1 MLRIP
6 DWFGGNVVTQDFRIV
21 SLLRGTGLLLL
32 LGLALLAERQ
42 KLPTVRIER
51 PISAQPRE
59 SNSVYELERDQT
71 LGDVFAR
78 FLDANDQDALL
89 TELRSYVD
97 PRRVREG
104 TTVTVSKVRGD
115 NTRPSSIEVTLN
127 ADETVH
133 LVPNSDSWKSRLI
146 SVPTT
151 VDTIWA
157 SGTIVSSLWNSL
169 LQNEHLNEVDQRD
182 REKLVLELNDVF
194 KWQVDFVRQIQAG
207 DSYRFAFERE
217 VRASG
222 TMRTGH
228 VLAAE
233 LVNQKRSYTAV
244 WFDPNGDGAGTHYD
258 LDGKS
263 VKGAFLLSPI
273 ELRHRISSRFTNSRF
288 HPILKRWRAHRGVD
302 YAAPTGTSVQATGNG
317 VVVYRARES
326 TYGNRIDIQHPNG
339 WTTRYAHMNGFS
351 RGVSVG
357 SRIKQGDVIGYVGMT
372 GLATGP
378 HLHYEMLL
386 HGRHEDPLGID
397 LPSGDPVPEDQ
408 WDTWQV
414 QKLSRVSFLE
424 GLISDQMS
432 SDPSA
437 IIRSRS
443 GSGVR

>member
-1 MLRIP
+1 MV
-6 DWFGGNVVTQDFRIV
+6 FQDLNII
-21 SLLRGTGLLLL
+21 SLIRGFGLLLL
-32 LGLALLAERQ
+32 LGVVVLGREE
-42 KLPTVRIER
+42 KLPTVRMGD
-51 PISAQPRE
+51 PISAHPRE
-59 SNSVYELERDQT
+59 DEFIYALEMDQT
-71 LGDVFAR
+71 LGDLFAR
-78 FLDANDQDALL
+78 FLNPNDQATLL
-89 TELRSYVD
+89 SELRGHID

-104 TTVTVSKVRGD
+104 TTVTVRRLRGE
-115 NTRPSSIEVTLN
+115 SEGLKSIEVTLN
-127 ADETVH
+127 EDETVR
-133 LVPNSDSWKSRLI
+133 LVPSRESWSSNKI
-146 SVPTT
+146 NTPTT

-157 SGTIVSSLWNSL
+157 SGQIESSLWESL
-169 LQNEHLNEVDQRD
+169 IRNEHLSQVVQTD

-217 VRASG
+217 VRSSG

-233 LVNQKRSYTAV
+233 LVNQKRNYTAV
-244 WFDPNGDGAGTHYD
+244 WFDPNGDGEGTYYD

-273 ELRHRISSRFTNSRF
+273 ELRHRISSRFTTNRF

-302 YAAPTGTSVQATGNG
+302 YAAPTGTAVQATGNG
-317 VVVYRARES
+317 VIVHRARES

-351 RGVSVG
+351 RGYSVG

-397 LPSGDPVPEDQ
+397 LPSGDPVPNDEWDQ
-408 WDTWQV
+408 WQV
-414 QKLSRVSFLE
+414 QKLNRLVFLE
-424 GLISDQMS
+424 GLTNNSVISEIPRDIEDQ
-432 SDPSA
+432 
-437 IIRSRS
+437 S
-443 GSGVR
+443 GAGVR